1 MSQDSSS
8 SPPPIPCDRSSPEP
22 LSHIENPNPNTA
34 TDDLIAENEPTTTT
48 TTTNTEQPTT
58 RRNRPSRAC
67 TIRAA
72 ERLLAA
78 QSVVERKPKPKKEQQ
93 EEESPQQQQCSKIVT
108 PLVEEPSPS
117 QLPRWSLRSKW
128 ELASVLNFLHVSFGG
143 VRSSWPKFA
152 SCCVWD
158 LNFFFCEL
166 QVFRPLL
173 NIHNEFTVEEFETAL
188 ITPNDTLSDI
198 HIPLLKVGTW
208 IWTAKFVLSLWFCV
222 TSLIEKSNG
231 FVNNVVP
238 YPHFVSRFFALGAH
252 HCSLTYFS
260 VAPLIVIWMLSF
272 YLTISS

>member
-128 ELASVLNFLHVSFGG
+128 ELASVLNFLHV
-143 VRSSWPKFA
+143 
-152 SCCVWD
+152 
-158 LNFFFCEL
+158 
-166 QVFRPLL
+166 FRPLL

-198 HIPLLKVGTW
+198 HIPLLKASFGIRT
-208 IWTAKFVLSLWFCV
+208 KFILCRLKIRLETQSVQ
-222 TSLIEKSNG
+222 KS
-231 FVNNVVP
+231 
-238 YPHFVSRFFALGAH
+238 S
-252 HCSLTYFS
+252 T
-260 VAPLIVIWMLSF
+260 
-272 YLTISS
+272 

>member
-1 MSQDSSS
+1 MSQDSSSS

-34 TDDLIAENEPTTTT
+34 NDDLIAENEPTTTT
-48 TTTNTEQPTT
+48 TTTNSEQPTT
-58 RRNRPSRAC
+58 RRNRPSRSC

-143 VRSSWPKFA
+143 IVSSCLKFA
-152 SCCVWD
+152 YCCV
-158 LNFFFCEL
+158 
-166 QVFRPLL
+166 
-173 NIHNEFTVEEFETAL
+173 
-188 ITPNDTLSDI
+188 
-198 HIPLLKVGTW
+198 
-208 IWTAKFVLSLWFCV
+208 
-222 TSLIEKSNG
+222 
-231 FVNNVVP
+231 
-238 YPHFVSRFFALGAH
+238 
-252 HCSLTYFS
+252 
-260 VAPLIVIWMLSF
+260 
-272 YLTISS
+272 